1 MRFHW
6 SKLRNAGVVVAAL
19 VGAAT
24 IARAQDPASD
34 VRVDLSLKD
43 ADLVM
48 ATMMLTKQTG
58 VQFVIVPSDT
68 PFPRVTLTLHQAT
81 VEDAI
86 RYVCQAAG
94 VHFRRD
100 ANGVFVISR
109 EKPADP
115 KPAVDQPSAPA
126 PAPRT
131 VKKIRLI
138 RADAKAVYDQVL
150 FGIPE
155 STTLALER
163 AAMARKLR
171 LDKRP
176 EYKNLVRGL
185 ERPTYAAVPTTQ
197 LAPDPTLESGQDIA
211 LPGEEGAG
219 QIGFGG
225 GGGRGG
231 FGGGIGGGRGGFG
244 GGGLGQGGR
253 GGFGGGFGGGGLGQ
267 GGGIGGGLGQG
278 GGIGGLGGGL
288 GQGGL
293 GGGNS
298 LLGDSIDYLS
308 YDPTDNSLIVRGN
321 EEDIRELQNW
331 INMFD
336 VAPKQVEVRV
346 EFVTTTDQFQK
357 SFGAELNWQRG
368 AIFAGS
374 QPGYFAR
381 SADPIFLNYASGNVV
396 ARIRAFLQED
406 RGRVVSAP
414 ILRTLNN
421 QYAEVSTSI
430 STWYYEPI
438 VSTTGGAIIT
448 QYNPQ
453 EINIPTFLSIAPRI
467 NDDGTITM
475 FLQPQ
480 ISELVGFSNGPD
492 GSQNP
497 IISDQYISV
506 VARVKDGE
514 TIVLGGLTKKNDSVT
529 IKKFPVLGDLP
540 IIGQFFRG
548 TSRNKNNSELL
559 IFVTATVIPDDV
571 ATGMAGP

>member
-1 MRFHW
+1 MQFNW
-6 SKLRNAGVVVAAL
+6 SKLRNLGVLTATL
-19 VGAAT
+19 VGIAAG
-24 IARAQDPASD
+24 ARAQDPASD
-34 VRVDLSLKD
+34 VRVDLSLRD

-48 ATMMLTKQTG
+48 ATMLLTKQTG

-68 PFPRVTLTLHQAT
+68 PFPRITLTLNQAT

-94 VHFRRD
+94 VHYRRD

-115 KPAVDQPSAPA
+115 KPVVTQEPAPA

-131 VKKIRLI
+131 VKKIRLV

-163 AAMARKLR
+163 AAMARRLR

-185 ERPTYAAVPTTQ
+185 ERPTYTAIPATQ
-197 LAPDPTLESGQDIA
+197 IAPDPTLESGSDIA
-211 LPGEEGAG
+211 IPGEESAG
-219 QIGFGG
+219 Q
-225 GGGRGG
+225 RGG
-231 FGGGIGGGRGGFG
+231 FGGGMGGF
-244 GGGLGQGGR
+244 
-253 GGFGGGFGGGGLGQ
+253 GGGLGQ

-278 GGIGGLGGGL
+278 GGIGGGL

-321 EEDIRELQNW
+321 EEDIRDLQNW

-346 EFVTTTDQFQK
+346 EFITTTDQFQK

-381 SADPIFLNYASGNVV
+381 SADPIFLNYASGNIV

-548 TSRNKNNSELL
+548 TARNRNNSELL
-559 IFVTATVIPDDV
+559 IFVTATVIPDEI
-571 ATGMAGP
+571 ATGAVGP